1 MIAIWGL
8 PKLWGHQKPWV
19 FLLRITK
26 QLISRR
32 RGSGLWND
40 PAGDVR
46 TACGDEAGAW
56 CCACGVAK
64 QQRWGVNSLR
74 TNKTGDV
81 ING

>member
-1 MIAIWGL
+1 M
-8 PKLWGHQKPWV
+8 
-19 FLLRITK
+19 
-26 QLISRR
+26 SRR

-46 TACGDEAGAW
+46 RACGDEAGVDR
-56 CCACGVAK
+56 CLVLGACGVAK
-64 QQRWGVNSLR
+64 QQRWGVKPQR